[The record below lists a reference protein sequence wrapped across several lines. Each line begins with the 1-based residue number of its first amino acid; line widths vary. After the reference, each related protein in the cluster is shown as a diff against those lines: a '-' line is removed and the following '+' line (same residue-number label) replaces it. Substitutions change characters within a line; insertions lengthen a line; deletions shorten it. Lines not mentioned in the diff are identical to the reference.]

1 MLGLNYME
9 IKDILTREQ
18 QEYYSAYREAANHHE
33 KSYNFAAWQA
43 LRKLDKK
50 ITKEIEKRAKR

>member
-1 MLGLNYME
+1 MLGLNYVE

-18 QEYYSAYREAANHHE
+18 KEYYSAYREATNHHE
-33 KSYNFAAWQA
+33 KSYDFAAWQA

-50 ITKEIEKRAKR
+50 ITKEIKKRAKQ